1 MHRVDNDSYY
11 NYYLADY
18 TIIMKKSLMT
28 LACAAALATPLTTLA
43 AEQTS
48 VAAEIE
54 ALKQRI
60 AELEARQSTPVPAA
74 TDGSWTDRITLSG
87 QAEFLATHSELEQGS
102 ENDLDVDNVEL
113 TIDAQVN
120 ELISLSATLKYE
132 DDPEGEDDLFVDEA
146 IAVIGREGSP
156 LSLTVGKTAIPFG
169 VIESATWTDPLT
181 DDLTDNTD
189 DLAMLSYARGG
200 FSSDLYLF
208 KGDQDNDEH
217 VNNAGLN
224 LGYAFDSGLSLGAGY
239 LNNIGNTEA
248 FDLGE
253 KQSAWRL
260 NAALELGEL
269 GFSAEW
275 IQADAFDALNG
286 AEPSVWHLG
295 THYNTRIFGADGTL
309 ALGYSESD
317 EAEGL
322 ELAEKRLA
330 ASVSRELGA
339 NAELIAEYV
348 HEEDYANEEV
358 DTLNLVLATYF

>member
-1 MHRVDNDSYY
+1 
-11 NYYLADY
+11 
-18 TIIMKKSLMT
+18 MKKSLLS
-28 LACAAALATPLTTLA
+28 LACAAALAAPLA
-43 AEQTS
+43 AQAS

-60 AELEARQSTPVPAA
+60 AELEARQASQPTA
-74 TDGSWTDRITLSG
+74 TSSKAGSNWSDHVTLSG
-87 QAEFLATHSELEQGS
+87 KAEFMATHSELDEGS
-102 ENDLDVDNVEL
+102 TNDLDVDTVEL
-113 TIDAQVN
+113 VVDAQVN
-120 ELISLSATLKYE
+120 DLISLSTTLKYKE
-132 DDPEGEDDLFVDEA
+132 GDDFFVDEA
-146 IAVIGREGSP
+146 IAVIAKEGNP
-156 LSLTVGKTAIPFG
+156 LSLTVGKTGIPFG

-189 DLAMLSYARGG
+189 DLAMLSYAQGG
-200 FSSDLYLF
+200 FSSDLYIF
-208 KGDQDNDEH
+208 KGDQDNDDH

-224 LGYAFDSGLSLGAGY
+224 LGFAFDNGLSVGAGY

-248 FDLGE
+248 FGLTE
-253 KQSAWRL
+253 NQSAWRV

-275 IQADAFDALNG
+275 VQADEFETLGG
-286 AEPSVWHLG
+286 AKPSVWHLG
-295 THYNTRIFGADGTL
+295 SHYNTSVFGAPGTL

-322 ELAEKRLA
+322 DLAEQRLA
-330 ASVSRELGA
+330 ASVSRELGE

-348 HEEDYANEEV
+348 REEGYDSADDT

>member
-1 MHRVDNDSYY
+1 
-11 NYYLADY
+11 
-18 TIIMKKSLMT
+18 MKKSLMT

-60 AELEARQSTPVPAA
+60 AELEARQPAQPAAASTPV
-74 TDGSWTDRITLSG
+74 DDNWTDRVTLSS
-87 QAEFLATHSELEQGS
+87 QAEFLATHSEREEGS

-113 TIDAQVN
+113 TIEAQVN

-156 LSLTVGKTAIPFG
+156 LSLTVGKTGIPFG

-189 DLAMLSYARGG
+189 DLAMLSYTRGG

-224 LGYAFDSGLSLGAGY
+224 LGYAFDNGLSLGAGY

-248 FDLGE
+248 FEQGE

-275 IQADAFDALNG
+275 IKADAFDALDG
-286 AEPSVWHLG
+286 AEPSVWHLS
-295 THYNTRIFGADGTL
+295 THYNTRVFGADGTL

-330 ASVSRELGA
+330 ASVSRELSA

-348 HEEDYANEEV
+348 HEKDYANEEV

>member
-1 MHRVDNDSYY
+1 
-11 NYYLADY
+11 
-18 TIIMKKSLMT
+18 MKKSLLS
-28 LACAAALATPLTTLA
+28 LACATVLA
-43 AEQTS
+43 APLAAQAAVPS

-60 AELEARQSTPVPAA
+60 AELESRQASQPTATAA
-74 TDGSWTDRITLSG
+74 AGKSWTDRITLSG
-87 QAEFLATHSELEQGS
+87 QAEFLATHSELDEGS

-120 ELISLSATLKYE
+120 KLVSLSATLKYE
-132 DDPEGEDDLFVDEA
+132 DDPEGEDDFFVDEA
-146 IAVIGREGSP
+146 IAVIAKEGNP
-156 LSLTVGKTAIPFG
+156 LSLTLGKSGIPFG

-189 DLAMLSYARGG
+189 DLAMLSYAQGG
-200 FSSDLYLF
+200 FSSDLYIF
-208 KGDQDNDEH
+208 KGDQDNDDH

-224 LGYAFDSGLSLGAGY
+224 LGYAFDNGLSLGAGY
-239 LNNIGNTEA
+239 LNDIGNTEA
-248 FDLGE
+248 FGLTE
-253 KQSAWRL
+253 NQSAWRV

-275 IQADAFDALNG
+275 IQADEFDALNG

-295 THYNTRIFGADGTL
+295 THYNTAVFGAPGTL

-322 ELAEKRLA
+322 DLAEQRLA

-348 HEEDYANEEV
+348 HEEGYDSADDA